1 MPKGIYKHRPNTK
14 EQNNKIRRA
23 NLGKKHSDET
33 RKKLSSSHLGKN
45 YSKMNENKL
54 GINHHRWK
62 GGNGNDKAY
71 YNRRYRMR
79 KNGNQGY
86 HTRAEWETLKA
97 QYNWTCIFCKKSEP
111 EIKLTE
117 DHIIP
122 VSKFG
127 SDNIENIQPLCRK
140 CNSRKG
146 TKIINNLTDKK

>member
-1 MPKGIYKHRPNTK
+1 MPSGIYKHRSNTT
-14 EQNNKIRRA
+14 EQNNRIRQA
-23 NLGKKHSDET
+23 NLGKRHSEET
-33 RKKLSSSHLGKN
+33 RKKLSLSHLGIRYTKR
-45 YSKMNENKL
+45 SPDKL

-62 GGNGNDKAY
+62 GGNGSDKAF

-79 KNGNQGY
+79 KINNEGS
-86 HTRAEWETLKA
+86 HTRVEWETLKA
-97 QYNWTCIFCKKSEP
+97 QYNWTCLICKKSEP

-146 TKIINNLTDKK
+146 TKITNLTNKK